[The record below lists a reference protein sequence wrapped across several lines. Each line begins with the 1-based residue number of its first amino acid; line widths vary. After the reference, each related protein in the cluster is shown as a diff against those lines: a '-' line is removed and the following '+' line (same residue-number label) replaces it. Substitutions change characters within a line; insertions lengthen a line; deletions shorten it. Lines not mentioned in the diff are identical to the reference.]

1 MSPPSEIVSWLIL
14 AAVAYAVFQHIKKK
28 RAEAAEAEELR
39 AGLRARG
46 EECRKAAAASA
57 LKDQYF
63 SLAASDKEQTTE
75 EIEDHQRKARAAEQ
89 EGHALM
95 LAAVT
100 LDAVVKQPTKAKMI
114 AVMQHYV
121 LDFGQRAAQ
130 TAAPNMQDTF
140 LVTFLNGILAEIKRQ
155 GEGPSGYTNV

>member
-1 MSPPSEIVSWLIL
+1 MSPLSEIVSWLIL

-28 RAEAAEAEELR
+28 RAEAA
-39 AGLRARG
+39 
-46 EECRKAAAASA
+46 
-57 LKDQYF
+57 
-63 SLAASDKEQTTE
+63 
-75 EIEDHQRKARAAEQ
+75 Q

-130 TAAPNMQDTF
+130 TADPNICKT
-140 LVTFLNGILAEIKRQ
+140 L
-155 GEGPSGYTNV
+155 S